1 MGAPLVHIMNFQCAL
16 GGGIRKREGN
26 IKKLRKSLRADVVSC
41 LKVRIGFPT
50 GAKSLRFQS
59 LGAQKSRKGFGT
71 AANTG
76 KNVVPGH
83 LPVFCRCPEICS
95 ISANQDDLQSRGV
108 SRNIKE
114 LMIAGT
120 RESAQRIVSI
130 WDPKGDRNS
139 VHNV

>member
-1 MGAPLVHIMNFQCAL
+1 MNFQCAS
-16 GGGIRKREGN
+16 GGGIRKREVN
-26 IKKLRKSLRADVVSC
+26 IKKFRKSLREDMVSC

-50 GAKSLRFQS
+50 GAKSLGFQS

-76 KNVVPGH
+76 RNVVPGH

-95 ISANQDDLQSRGV
+95 ISANHDDLQSGGV

-114 LMIAGT
+114 LMIAGA
-120 RESAQRIVSI
+120 RESAQRIVSKRR
-130 WDPKGDRNS
+130 WKCCTQCVKG
-139 VHNV
+139 